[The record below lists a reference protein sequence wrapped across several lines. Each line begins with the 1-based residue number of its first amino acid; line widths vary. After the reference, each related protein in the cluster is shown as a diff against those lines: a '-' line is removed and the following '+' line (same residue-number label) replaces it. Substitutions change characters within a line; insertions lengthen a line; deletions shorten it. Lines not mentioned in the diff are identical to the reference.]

1 MDFLK
6 EYEILKSKKFPISE
20 TLQFSVELG
29 KSDDIKLHFQLYC
42 IDQNN
47 PRKMRGH
54 PEDHFQLHGPAGIDY
69 LVCPEAKAIPLTHAM
84 ARRLGLDYIVI
95 RKTVKSYMENPI
107 VADVRSIT
115 TTAEQHLVMDSSD
128 VVKIYHKKV
137 AVIDDVVSTGGS
149 IHAVESILAKTGCE
163 IAAKAAPLLEEGGH
177 SGEGIIYLEKLP
189 VFPD

>member
-1 MDFLK
+1 
-6 EYEILKSKKFPISE
+6 
-20 TLQFSVELG
+20 
-29 KSDDIKLHFQLYC
+29 
-42 IDQNN
+42 
-47 PRKMRGH
+47 
-54 PEDHFQLHGPAGIDY
+54 
-69 LVCPEAKAIPLTHAM
+69 THAM

-128 VVKIYHKKV
+128 VQKIYRKKV

-149 IHAVESILAKTGCE
+149 IHAVEEILSKTGCE
-163 IAAKAAPLLEEGGH
+163 VAAKAAPLLEEGGH

>member
-1 MDFLK
+1 M
-6 EYEILKSKKFPISE
+6 ESYELHVAGVVRRLPLRRVGEHLRIASFVMLGD
-20 TLQFSVELG
+20 TQLVEACAEELC
-29 KSDDIKLHFQLYC
+29 KRL
-42 IDQNN
+42 
-47 PRKMRGH
+47 
-54 PEDHFQLHGPAGIDY
+54 PAGIDY